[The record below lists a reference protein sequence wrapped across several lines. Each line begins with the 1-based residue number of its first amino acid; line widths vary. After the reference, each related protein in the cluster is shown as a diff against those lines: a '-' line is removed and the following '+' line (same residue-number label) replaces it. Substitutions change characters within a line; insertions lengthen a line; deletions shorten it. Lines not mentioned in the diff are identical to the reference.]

1 MAGDGNET
9 GPVFTK
15 SGNRSLVAPEAAPLL
30 RILFLGKLKSLRQ
43 GRIVGA
49 DRRAVASCGPP
60 QSSWRSIEPEI
71 RRSANGSQA
80 GTTEHSRFLP
90 QHGTKGAAQY
100 HHLSRQWSE
109 TDRPH
114 PIVRQI
120 LGCS

>member
-49 DRRAVASCGPP
+49 DRRAVASCCPP
-60 QSSWRSIEPEI
+60 QLMAQHRTRNKEIGKWKPSRHNRTFKIPSSTRHERS
-71 RRSANGSQA
+71 
-80 GTTEHSRFLP
+80 GTISPSISSVE
-90 QHGTKGAAQY
+90 
-100 HHLSRQWSE
+100 
-109 TDRPH
+109 
-114 PIVRQI
+114 
-120 LGCS
+120 